1 MRTVKEFGAVGD
13 GTTDDTAAIEH
24 AVQQTEGVLHFPK
37 GSYRLKKPITISLDQ
52 TGFAGI
58 SGEQG
63 TARILME
70 AAGPAFRLVGTHEGT
85 ASPPSFKPNVWD
97 RQRFPTIS
105 HLEIHGRHPEADG
118 IELIKTMQSTI
129 QNVLIRQCRHA
140 IHLVERNRNFLLA
153 NSHIYDCH
161 ATGVFFDHCNLH
173 QAIITGNHISYC
185 KQAGI
190 RQLDGDVHNI
200 QITGN
205 DIEYNSGL
213 GEISAEIL
221 LEAPTEQISEY
232 TISSNTI
239 QATRESPGANIWIR
253 GSQERSKLLC
263 KLIAIT
269 GNVIGSRQHSL
280 IIEDAARL
288 SITGNTIYD
297 GIQRNVILKRCQNF
311 VLSSNSI
318 GTRPVRWDSTAI
330 DGVTL
335 EECEHGVVHGNTFN
349 DCRAGEADL
358 GAGLMLNHCQAINIS
373 GNQMDSANSKGI
385 SLIDSFNCLIQG
397 NLIRGQQVDQGSSII
412 DNSNDPSTPDRY
424 RDNNLTWFQ
433 P

>member
-1 MRTVKEFGAVGD
+1 MHTVKEFGAVGD

-24 AVQQTEGVLHFPK
+24 AVQQSEGVLHFPK
-37 GSYRLKKPITISLDQ
+37 GDYLLKKPITITLDR

-63 TARILME
+63 TARILMD
-70 AAGPAFRLVGTHEGT
+70 APGPAFRLLGTHEGT

-105 HLEIHGRHPEADG
+105 HLEIHGLHPEADG
-118 IELIKTMQSTI
+118 IELIKTMQTTI
-129 QNVLIRQCRHA
+129 QNMLIRQCRHA

-190 RQLDGDVHNI
+190 RQADGDVHNI

-239 QATRESPGANIWIR
+239 QATREAPGANIWIR
-253 GSQERSKLLC
+253 GSQEQARLLC

-269 GNVIGSRQHSL
+269 GNVIGSRQHT
-280 IIEDAARL
+280 IIVEDAARVSL
-288 SITGNTIYD
+288 TGNTIYD

-335 EECEHGVVHGNTFN
+335 EDCSHGVVNGNTFN
-349 DCRAGEADL
+349 DCRAGEAER
-358 GAGLMLNHCQAINIS
+358 GAGLILQNCRAVNVS
-373 GNQMDSANSKGI
+373 GNQMDSKHAPGI
-385 SLIDSFNCLIQG
+385 SLVDSHDCLVQG
-397 NLIRGQQVDQGSSII
+397 NLISRGDQQPASSILI
-412 DNSNDPSTPDRY
+412 DDESTTSETTSY
-424 RDNNLTWFQ
+424 MSW
-433 P
+433 

>member
-13 GTTDDTAAIEH
+13 GAADDTAAIEH
-24 AVQQTEGVLHFPK
+24 AVRETEGVLYFPK
-37 GSYRLKKPITISLDQ
+37 GTYRLRKPITVSLNR
-52 TGFAGI
+52 TGFSGMT
-58 SGEQG
+58 GEQG

-70 AAGPAFRLVGTHEGT
+70 TAGPAFRFVGTHEGT
-85 ASPPSFKPNVWD
+85 ASPPTVKPPVWND
-97 RQRFPTIS
+97 ERFPTIS
-105 HLEIHGRHPEADG
+105 HLEILGDHPEADG
-118 IELIKTMQSTI
+118 IELVKTMQATI

-153 NSHIYDCH
+153 NSHLYDCH
-161 ATGVFFDHCNLH
+161 ATGVFFDRCNLH

-190 RQLDGDVHNI
+190 RQNDGDVHNI

-221 LEAPTEQISEY
+221 LEAPTEQVSEF

-239 QATRESPGANIWIR
+239 QATRPSPGANIWIR
-253 GSQERSKLLC
+253 GSKERSKLLC
-263 KLIAIT
+263 KLITIS
-269 GNVIGSRQHSL
+269 GNVIGSRQHSI

-297 GIQRNVILKRCQNF
+297 GIQRNVILKQCQNF

-318 GTRPVRWDSTAI
+318 GTRPVRWDSTAT
-330 DGVTL
+330 DGVTF
-335 EECEHGVVHGNTFN
+335 ENCEHGVVNGNTFN
-349 DCRAGEADL
+349 DCRAGEEEN
-358 GAGLMLNHCQAINIS
+358 GAGLLLQQCRGVNIT
-373 GNQMDSANSKGI
+373 GNQMDSKNSPGI
-385 SLIDSFNCLIQG
+385 SLIGSNACLVES
-397 NLIRGQQVDQGSSII
+397 NLISLGDQNQSMGLMI
-412 DNSNDPSTPDRY
+412 DNASSSCQIG
-424 RDNNLTWFQ
+424 NNLVW
-433 P
+433 

>member
-1 MRTVKEFGAVGD
+1 VNGQASIGD
-13 GTTDDTAAIEH
+13 GIADDTPAIEH
-24 AVQQTEGVLHFPK
+24 AVLETEGVLHFPK
-37 GSYRLKKPITISLDQ
+37 GTYRLRKPITISLNR
-52 TGFAGI
+52 TGFSGI
-58 SGEQG
+58 TGEQG
-63 TARILME
+63 TARVQME
-70 AAGPAFRLVGTHEGT
+70 AAGPAFRIVGTHEGT
-85 ASPPSFKPNVWD
+85 ASPPTVKPPVWND
-97 RQRFPTIS
+97 ERFPTFS
-105 HLEIHGRHPEADG
+105 HLEILGTHPEADG
-118 IELIKTMQSTI
+118 IELVKTMQTTI

-190 RQLDGDVHNI
+190 RQDDGDVHNI

-221 LEAPTEQISEY
+221 LEAPTEQTSEF

-239 QATRESPGANIWIR
+239 QATRPAPGANIWIR

-269 GNVIGSRQHSL
+269 GNVIGSRQHS
-280 IIEDAARL
+280 IIVEDAARL
-288 SITGNTIYD
+288 TITGNTIYD

-335 EECEHGVVHGNTFN
+335 EECEHGVVNGNTFN
-349 DCRAGEADL
+349 DCRAGDDEQ
-358 GAGLMLNHCQAINIS
+358 GAGLYLKNCTAVNVG
-373 GNQMDSANSKGI
+373 GNQMDSANDPGI
-385 SLIDSFNCLIQG
+385 SLVDSESCLVQG
-397 NLIRGQQVDQGSSII
+397 NSMSVGEQGSETGIVVDQASKGCQVV
-412 DNSNDPSTPDRY
+412 
-424 RDNNLTWFQ
+424 NNAIWS
-433 P
+433 